1 MASTPPSPH
10 SPQPPKR
17 QLHPVAGI
25 LSYLVPGLGQIVQGR
40 YAKGILFFVCI
51 STLFFYGIYIGS
63 GSVTISGRKYTVN
76 SNVYLPTDVSKG
88 PNEPQS
94 LTTNLINRW
103 QFVGQF
109 WVGAA
114 AWPAMFQYYR
124 FQPAEQNK
132 LETLYDDAARALM
145 TAEKKEQEAQ
155 EAEKAG
161 KDVADAREEAA
172 AAQKTADEAL
182 KEAAEQERKLAH
194 PIFGSFQREPSQASI
209 NAVHNAG
216 DKRLELAWVFTVI
229 AGVLNILVIYDAV
242 AGPAIPASAE
252 KKGG

>member
-1 MASTPPSPH
+1 MAIASPIAHPPTIQRTYSPF
-10 SPQPPKR
+10 
-17 QLHPVAGI
+17 AGV

-51 STLFFYGIYIGS
+51 YALYFWGIYAGS
-63 GSVTISGRKYTVN
+63 GSVTISGRKYVVN

-109 WVGAA
+109 WVGVA
-114 AWPAMFQYYR
+114 AWPAIFQYVR
-124 FQPAEQNK
+124 FQPAEQSK
-132 LETLYDDAARALM
+132 LESLYDEAARDAQN
-145 TAEKKEQEAQ
+145 AEKARQAAD

-161 KDVADAREEAA
+161 KGAEEAREEADRTQQA
-172 AAQKTADEAL
+172 ADDAL
-182 KEAAEQERKLAH
+182 KLAAEQERKLAH
-194 PIFGSFQREPSQASI
+194 AIFGSFQREPSQASI